1 VIESFLASWDLF
13 RDTYLVGW
21 LMAILLAL
29 LGVFVVARDQ
39 VFLGAAVTQASTL
52 GVALALALASLGLV
66 GDPAWLEGD
75 LSRST
80 FAVAFSLLATL
91 VTARGGRLGGE
102 SHEAITGWVFL
113 GSSSGAILLLAHS
126 PHGLE
131 QIHRLLASS
140 LIGATRLDVVLFGA
154 LAAASALA
162 LRFVYRPL
170 LLLSID
176 SEMAAAV
183 GLRTALW
190 NAALAVWLGLAVGLG
205 IRVSGMLYTFGCLV
219 LPALIARRGVRRVR
233 SMLFAA
239 PAFALLASLPGFVL
253 ANHFDLPPAQ
263 VTVALLAVLLALAW
277 SLEWVRGRTGRQRA
291 S

>member
-1 VIESFLASWDLF
+1 MIESFLASWELF
-13 RDTYLVGW
+13 RDTYRVGW
-21 LMAILLAL
+21 ILAMLLSL

-52 GVALALALASLGLV
+52 GVALALALASLPGL
-66 GDPAWLEGD
+66 GDPAWLAGD
-75 LSRST
+75 FARST
-80 FAVAFSLLATL
+80 FAVTFSLLAT
-91 VTARGGRLGGE
+91 VITARGGRLGGE

-140 LIGATRLDVVLFGA
+140 LIGATTLDVALLGA
-154 LAAASALA
+154 LAGATAFAL
-162 LRFVYRPL
+162 LFLHRPL

-183 GLRTALW
+183 GLRTSLW
-190 NAALAVWLGLAVGLG
+190 SAGLAAWLGLAVGLG

-219 LPALIARRGVRRVR
+219 LPALIARRGVRQMRH
-233 SMLFAA
+233 MLLAA
-239 PAFALLASLPGFVL
+239 PALALLASVPGFVL
-253 ANHFDLPPAQ
+253 ANHLDLPPAQ

-277 SLEWVRGRTGRQRA
+277 ALEWIRGKTG
-291 S
+291 